1 MGDYYL
7 RQRFYDMSSGRFGRM
22 NTYEG
27 IKNKPM
33 TLNKYIYTHSIS
45 HTDPSGLFSIR
56 ERIATLSVLA
66 ILLSLGGSDIVHNE
80 CNDKPTEPD
89 GGDNASSNL
98 GKVWVLVS

>member
-7 RQRFYDMSSGRFGRM
+7 RQRFYDMSSGKFGRM

>member
-1 MGDYYL
+1 
-7 RQRFYDMSSGRFGRM
+7 
-22 NTYEG
+22 
-27 IKNKPM
+27 M